1 MEDWSRYLA
10 TLCPR
15 WLLKKKRHWF
25 HSLSGSLFSLET
37 KHSFFLLLILILHVT
52 CLWCLFKLLCS
63 VVCGYPSFG
72 NIYCIQ
78 PHGSQRI
85 LKPRNKEKKTCK
97 QQTLTNS
104 VHWSW
109 DSYKCLTMNNAHR
122 TYMSGKTLG
131 TSSSCEICDVL
142 QRKCIVE
149 HM

>member
-15 WLLKKKRHWF
+15 WLLKKKETLISFLIRITV
-25 HSLSGSLFSLET
+25 LSWNQT
-37 KHSFFLLLILILHVT
+37 DCFFLLLILILHFDV
-52 CLWCLFKLLCS
+52 CSNYCVLWCLDIHPLET
-63 VVCGYPSFG
+63 
-72 NIYCIQ
+72 YCIQ

-85 LKPRNKEKKTCK
+85 LKPRNKEKKICK
-97 QQTLTNS
+97 QRTLTNS

-122 TYMSGKTLG
+122 TYMSVKTLG
-131 TSSSCEICDVL
+131 ASSSCEICDVL